1 MKLRVEFSSKE
12 KLIYCGPKFMRLR
25 FIQRRKCNSFWRNG
39 TLTHFAEYSHMKT
52 CKKAKIVIKK
62 EITRPPRRQAKAVI
76 KRNIKEQKYVRMM
89 KHFKNNPTET

>member
-1 MKLRVEFSSKE
+1 
-12 KLIYCGPKFMRLR
+12 
-25 FIQRRKCNSFWRNG
+25 
-39 TLTHFAEYSHMKT
+39 MKT